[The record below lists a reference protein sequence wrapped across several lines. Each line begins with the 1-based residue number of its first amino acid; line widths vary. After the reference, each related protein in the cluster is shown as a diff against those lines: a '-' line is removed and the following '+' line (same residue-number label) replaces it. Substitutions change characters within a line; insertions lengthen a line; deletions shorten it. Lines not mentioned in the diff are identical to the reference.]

1 MSSSSSS
8 SSSWL
13 YLSEEEPYRRIS
25 VYENMR
31 WNTHTPISSSSSS
44 SSSTNYV
51 GGENGELSLGDCLV
65 SVCPNGGPIA
75 IARDSRKVASFRRQK
90 GSVIIFTASGALLC
104 EIEDTGENSG
114 RIVFLGWSSRSI
126 LYVCY
131 SSGLVE
137 AFDQRGNRSSDR
149 AFGLLPSLTEEEI
162 SHCVLA
168 GDGFAALSESPDGL
182 FNLHLV
188 YNLESPNPVV
198 ARDTGL
204 PPGVRPTCLGAIDGT
219 FTEHGRMEVL
229 LATPDRSISVV
240 TSDTDAEDARL
251 DNLLTSVITKMAI
264 SPSGKYIATFGEDAT
279 MTVLFSDFGKKA
291 LELHTRATV
300 PPEQILW
307 CANDAIVMVWR
318 DKSENDL
325 EAAIMGGGRNGEYDD
340 NDQQGDENGEDR
352 WVVQLVG
359 PYGDS
364 LNVEYFS
371 SDTSPDGLYSGGSS
385 SESSGGGGIYCVQ
398 ESDCVRVISTRKH
411 EILQRVSQ
419 SLRNIRSIGSMA
431 PAAIL
436 TDASHA
442 FSEGDAKCDNT
453 IRMLINEG
461 RLRLAISECID
472 GALNEWDPELQQNL
486 LRAASYGKSF
496 EVNYPRDEFV
506 HACRKIRVLNH
517 LRMSDIALPLTFEQF
532 DTLTPTI
539 VIERLVLL
547 HLHGLALLVCDYLN
561 IPNAKDKVLVH
572 WACAKVAASQRLSDE
587 SICELLKSKLAGVA
601 GVSWADIAASAD
613 GAGRRHLATLILDF
627 EPSAADQVP
636 ILLRMREGKIALERA
651 LLSGDTDLTY
661 LALNHIRRS
670 LLAGID
676 VGFGGSGGN
685 KKGNKDIDNEDDSN
699 LFGPLD
705 PEDDDT
711 PFIKAVLPFPQAIDL
726 LVVYATSQDD
736 DLLLKLQLASG
747 RFADAGKTLVA
758 LAYSY
763 SDLKERVKGLRKAME
778 CFKDGEKQSRSVS
791 SKNTCSLF
799 ARVTEEQIALIISQ
813 NALEKELD
821 EKDVSIEETVGA
833 APGSSPLLDTPLAE
847 TIFKLL
853 LIGESSWSK
862 KADKLAKDFKMSD
875 SQYAF
880 LRIRAFAQLRDWPT
894 LWAMA
899 NEKKSPVG
907 YRPFAEACILGGSN
921 VEAKKYVMQKMSG
934 SSEYNDRMEILS
946 QLKGT
951 GLIEMIEL
959 AKGAKDLERL
969 EDLQQQCNTP
979 ASKEALEKAI
989 SALTR

>member
-1 MSSSSSS
+1 MSSSSAAD
-8 SSSWL
+8 WL
-13 YLSEEEPYRRIS
+13 FLSEDEAYRRVS
-25 VYENMR
+25 VYETMR
-31 WNTHTPISSSSSS
+31 WNSGPSSLNH
-44 SSSTNYV
+44 TNYV

-65 SVCPNGGPIA
+65 AVCPHGGPVA
-75 IARDSRKVASFRRQK
+75 VARDSRKVASFRRQK
-90 GSVIIFTASGALLC
+90 GSVTIFSASGALLC
-104 EIEDTGENSG
+104 EIEDTGDSNG
-114 RIVFLGWSSRSI
+114 RIVFLGWSVRSI

-188 YNLESPNPVV
+188 YNLESPNPLV

-204 PPGVRPTCLGAIDGT
+204 PPGVRPTCLSAIDGS

-240 TSDTDAEDARL
+240 TSDTEAEDARL
-251 DNLLTSVITKMAI
+251 DNLLTSVITKMAV

-325 EAAIMGGGRNGEYDD
+325 EAAMMGGGGGGEGED
-340 NDQQGDENGEDR
+340 DENQDNGSDDR
-352 WVVQLVG
+352 WVVQLIG
-359 PYGDS
+359 PYGDT
-364 LNVEYFS
+364 LNVEYFN
-371 SDTSPDGLYSGGSS
+371 SDSGAGGLYPNSTTSGSGG
-385 SESSGGGGIYCVQ
+385 SGGGGIFCVQ
-398 ESDCVRVISTRKH
+398 ESDCVRVISTRRH

-419 SLRNIRSIGSMA
+419 SLKNIRSIGSMA

-453 IRMLINEG
+453 MRMLINEG

-472 GALNEWDPELQQNL
+472 GALNEWDPELQQSL

-496 EVNYPRDEFV
+496 EVNYPRDDFV
-506 HACRKIRVLNH
+506 NACRKIRVLNH
-517 LRMSDIALPLTFEQF
+517 LRMSDVALPLTFEQF
-532 DTLTPTI
+532 DSLGPSV

-587 SICELLKSKLAGVA
+587 SICDLLKSKLAGVA

-676 VGFGGSGGN
+676 VGFGVGGSRKGGD
-685 KKGNKDIDNEDDSN
+685 KNKDIDADDEAN
-699 LFGPLD
+699 LIGPLD
-705 PEDDDT
+705 LDDEDA
-711 PFIKAVLPFPQAIDL
+711 PFIKAVLGFPQAIDL

-747 RFADAGKTLVA
+747 RFVDAGKTLVA
-758 LAYSY
+758 LAYSQT
-763 SDLKERVKGLRKAME
+763 DLKDRVKGLRKAIE
-778 CFKDGEKQSRSVS
+778 CFKDGEKQSRIS
-791 SKNTCSLF
+791 SAAKSNCSLF
-799 ARVTEEQIALIISQ
+799 ARVTEEQVALIISQ

-821 EKDVSIEETVGA
+821 EKNVTVEETAGA

-853 LIGESSWSK
+853 LIGESSWYK

-880 LRIRAFAQLRDWPT
+880 LRIRAFAQLRDWPGM
-894 LWAMA
+894 WAMA

-934 SSEYNDRMEILS
+934 SSEYVDRMDILS

-979 ASKEALEKAI
+979 ASKEAIEKAL
-989 SALTR
+989 AAVTR

>member
-1 MSSSSSS
+1 MSSSSAAD
-8 SSSWL
+8 WL
-13 YLSEEEPYRRIS
+13 FLSEDEPYRKVS
-25 VYENMR
+25 VYEHMR
-31 WNTHTPISSSSSS
+31 WNSGPSSLTQ
-44 SSSTNYV
+44 TNYV
-51 GGENGELSLGDCLV
+51 GGENGELALGDCLV
-65 SVCPNGGPIA
+65 AVCPNGGPIA

-90 GSVIIFTASGALLC
+90 GSVTIFSASGAMLC
-104 EIEDTGENSG
+104 EIEDTGESSG
-114 RIVFLGWSSRSI
+114 RIVFLGWSVRSI

-162 SHCVLA
+162 SQCVLA

-188 YNLESPNPVV
+188 YNLESPNPLV

-204 PPGVRPTCLGAIDGT
+204 PPGVRPTCLSAIDGT

-240 TSDTDAEDARL
+240 TSDTEAEDARL

-325 EAAIMGGGRNGEYDD
+325 EAAIMGGG
-340 NDQQGDENGEDR
+340 ENGEDVGDDNEDNGSADR
-352 WVVQLVG
+352 WVVQLIG
-359 PYGDS
+359 PYGDT
-364 LNVEYFS
+364 LNVEYLNS
-371 SDTSPDGLYSGGSS
+371 ESGAGGGLYSSSTSLNGGC
-385 SESSGGGGIYCVQ
+385 GGGGIFCVQ
-398 ESDCVRVISTRKH
+398 ETDCVRVISTRRH

-453 IRMLINEG
+453 MRMLINEG

-472 GALNEWDPELQQNL
+472 GALNEWDPELQQSL

-496 EVNYPRDEFV
+496 EVNYPRDDFV
-506 HACRKIRVLNH
+506 NACRKIRVLNH
-517 LRMSDIALPLTFEQF
+517 LRMSDVALPLTFEQF
-532 DTLTPTI
+532 DALSPSV

-676 VGFGGSGGN
+676 VGFGASSGGR
-685 KKGNKDIDNEDDSN
+685 KGGSDRNKDTPSDDDNN
-699 LFGPLD
+699 LIGPLD
-705 PEDDDT
+705 LDDEDA
-711 PFIKAVLPFPQAIDL
+711 PFIKAVLGFPQAIDL
-726 LVVYATSQDD
+726 LVVYAASQDD

-747 RFADAGKTLVA
+747 RYVDAGKTLVMQ
-758 LAYSY
+758 AYAQT
-763 SDLKERVKGLRKAME
+763 DLKDRVKGLRKAIE
-778 CFKDGEKQSRSVS
+778 CFKDGEKQSRLS
-791 SKNTCSLF
+791 SAVKNSCSLF
-799 ARVTEEQIALIISQ
+799 ARVAEEQVALIISQ

-821 EKDVSIEETVGA
+821 EKNVSVEETAGA
-833 APGSSPLLDTPLAE
+833 LPGSSPLLDTPLAE

-853 LIGESSWSK
+853 LIGEASWSK

-875 SQYAF
+875 SQYAY
-880 LRIRAFAQLRDWPT
+880 LRIRAFAQLRDWPGM
-894 LWAMA
+894 WAMA

-934 SSEYNDRMEILS
+934 SSEYADRMDILS

-951 GLIEMIEL
+951 GLLEMIDL
-959 AKGAKDLERL
+959 AKGAKDLDRL

-979 ASKEALEKAI
+979 ASKEAIEKAI
-989 SALTR
+989 AALSR